1 MYQALYR
8 KYRPKNFDDVVG
20 QEHITVTLKQEI
32 SSGRVGHAY
41 LFTGSR
47 GTGKTTCSKIIA
59 KAVNCPNQ
67 QDGNPCGV
75 CDICKGIDD
84 GSILDVTEIDAASNN
99 GVDNIRQL
107 REEANFTPAVTKYRV
122 YIIDETHMLSVGAF
136 NALLKIMEEP
146 PEHVIFILATTEVHK
161 IPATIL
167 SRCQRFDFRR
177 IDPKVIA
184 ERVKYV
190 CQQENILIDE
200 DAASLIARLA
210 EGGMRD
216 ALSLLD
222 VCRSNARNPEDQR
235 EHITAE
241 HVRSSAGLAMSDC
254 LFSIADAVLK
264 QDVPAILKEIDT
276 MFLNSIDFE
285 KMCVQLISHYRG
297 LMMAKALKSPAD
309 FVPGLSQDIQA
320 LTEQASRYSMGQI
333 LYSLTVLQD
342 TLSRMSKT
350 SQTRTELEMAVI
362 KLSNPS
368 LDRSVDAILARL
380 SKLENQLKSGMVS
393 IASSAAQTAQ
403 MPVEKPSADTVNQ
416 TTQPVAAPGV
426 TPTAPS
432 IDIQPLPSPSKK
444 EVSIF
449 EEWPQVLDALRHTNN
464 ALHGALINTTAYRYQ
479 EIILIDCDNPLFL
492 EMIRT
497 NEYAKKSI
505 HQALIAGSGRDW
517 RIGPFKKDQYEAKK
531 DDPLEDILSTAQN
544 LGVDI
549 SIEN

>member
-8 KYRPKNFDDVVG
+8 KYRPRNFDEVVG
-20 QEHITVTLKQEI
+20 QEHITTTLKQEI
-32 SSGRVGHAY
+32 ASGHTGHAY

-47 GTGKTTCSKIIA
+47 GTGKTSCSKIIA

-67 QDGNPCGV
+67 HDGNPCGV
-75 CDICKGIDD
+75 CNICRGIDD

-99 GVDNIRQL
+99 GVDSIRQL
-107 REEANFTPAVTKYRV
+107 REEANFTPAVTRYRV

-177 IDPKVIA
+177 ISPSVIA
-184 ERVKYV
+184 QQVLFV
-190 CQQENILIDE
+190 CEQEGIQIDE
-200 DAASLIARLA
+200 DAAQLIARLS

-222 VCRSNARNPEDQR
+222 VCRSSARTNAGEAA
-235 EHITAE
+235 EHITLQ
-241 HVRSSAGLAMSDC
+241 HVRSSAGLAVSDS
-254 LFSIADAVLK
+254 LFRIADAVLQ
-264 QDVPAILKEIDT
+264 QDVPAILQEVEQ

-297 LMMAKALKSPAD
+297 LMMAKALKDPSD
-309 FVPGLSQDIQA
+309 FVPGLPQDTQA
-320 LTEQASRYSMGQI
+320 LAQQASRYSMGQI
-333 LYSLTVLQD
+333 LYSLTILQD

-362 KLSNPS
+362 KLTNPS

-380 SKLENQLKSGMVS
+380 TKLEQQIKNGIVP
-393 IASSAAQTAQ
+393 AAPA
-403 MPVEKPSADTVNQ
+403 TVPAAA
-416 TTQPVAAPGV
+416 PVAAPSSAAV
-426 TPTAPS
+426 SEPAPS
-432 IDIQPLPSPSKK
+432 KTAAVAEAEPIPAPPRK
-444 EVSIF
+444 EVTLF
-449 EEWPQVLDALRHTNN
+449 EAWPQVLDALRHSNT
-464 ALHGALINTTAYRYQ
+464 ALHGALVNTDAYRYQ
-479 EIILIDCDNPLFL
+479 EIILIDCDDPFFL

-497 NEYAKKSI
+497 NDYAKKSI
-505 HQALIAGSGRDW
+505 HQALVAGSGRDW
-517 RIGPFKKDQYEAKK
+517 RIGPFKKDLYQTPSQ
-531 DDPLEDILSTAQN
+531 DDVMEDILSSAQK
-544 LGVDI
+544 LGVDV
-549 SIEN
+549 SIED

>member
-75 CDICKGIDD
+75 CEICKGIDD

-167 SRCQRFDFRR
+167 SRCQRFDFLR

-222 VCRSNARNPEDQR
+222 VCRSNARNPEDQQ

-264 QDVPAILKEIDT
+264 QDVPAILKEIDA

-380 SKLENQLKSGMVS
+380 SKLENQLKSGMIS

-403 MPVEKPSADTVNQ
+403 VSVEKPSADTVNQ
-416 TTQPVAAPGV
+416 TTQPVAAPEV
-426 TPTAPS
+426 APTAPS
-432 IDIQPLPSPSKK
+432 VDIQALPSPSKK

>member
-1 MYQALYR
+1 
-8 KYRPKNFDDVVG
+8 
-20 QEHITVTLKQEI
+20 
-32 SSGRVGHAY
+32 
-41 LFTGSR
+41 
-47 GTGKTTCSKIIA
+47 
-59 KAVNCPNQ
+59 
-67 QDGNPCGV
+67 
-75 CDICKGIDD
+75 
-84 GSILDVTEIDAASNN
+84 
-99 GVDNIRQL
+99 
-107 REEANFTPAVTKYRV
+107 
-122 YIIDETHMLSVGAF
+122 
-136 NALLKIMEEP
+136 
-146 PEHVIFILATTEVHK
+146 
-161 IPATIL
+161 
-167 SRCQRFDFRR
+167 
-177 IDPKVIA
+177 
-184 ERVKYV
+184 
-190 CQQENILIDE
+190 
-200 DAASLIARLA
+200 
-210 EGGMRD
+210 MRD

-222 VCRSNARNPEDQR
+222 VCRSNARNPEDQQ

-254 LFSIADAVLK
+254 LFPIADAVLK

-403 MPVEKPSADTVNQ
+403 MPVEKPSANTVNQ
-416 TTQPVAAPGV
+416 TAQSVAAPEV
-426 TPTAPS
+426 VPTAS
-432 IDIQPLPSPSKK
+432 SVDIQPLPSPSKK

>member
-222 VCRSNARNPEDQR
+222 VCRSNARNPEDQQ

-264 QDVPAILKEIDT
+264 QDVPAILKEIDA

-380 SKLENQLKSGMVS
+380 SKLENQLKSGMIS

-403 MPVEKPSADTVNQ
+403 VSVEKPSADTVNQ
-416 TTQPVAAPGV
+416 TTQPVTAPEV
-426 TPTAPS
+426 APTAS
-432 IDIQPLPSPSKK
+432 SADIQPLPSPSKK

>member
-8 KYRPKNFDDVVG
+8 KYRPKNFDEVVG
-20 QEHITVTLKQEI
+20 QEHITTTLKQEI
-32 SSGRVGHAY
+32 ASGHIGHAY
-41 LFTGSR
+41 LFTGTR
-47 GTGKTTCSKIIA
+47 GTGKTSCSKIIA

-67 QDGNPCGV
+67 HDGNPCGV
-75 CDICKGIDD
+75 CNICRGIDD

-99 GVDNIRQL
+99 GVDSIRQL
-107 REEANFTPAVTKYRV
+107 REEANFTPAVTRYRV

-177 IDPKVIA
+177 ISPSVIA
-184 ERVKYV
+184 KQVLFV
-190 CQQENILIDE
+190 CEQEGIQIDE
-200 DAASLIARLA
+200 DAAQLIARLS

-222 VCRSNARNPEDQR
+222 VCRSSARTNAEEHT
-235 EHITAE
+235 EHITVQ
-241 HVRSSAGLAMSDC
+241 HVRSSAGLAVSDS
-254 LFSIADAVLK
+254 LFRIADAVLQ
-264 QDVPAILKEIDT
+264 QDVPTILQEVEQ

-297 LMMAKALKSPAD
+297 LMMAKSLKDPSD
-309 FVPGLSQDIQA
+309 FVPGLPQDAQA
-320 LTEQASRYSMGQI
+320 LAQQASRYSMGQI

-362 KLSNPS
+362 KLTNPS

-380 SKLENQLKSGMVS
+380 SKLEQQLKNGVVLAAVPAAAPAASVS
-393 IASSAAQTAQ
+393 AEVRSTASSKAGQ
-403 MPVEKPSADTVNQ
+403 PADLMAE
-416 TTQPVAAPGV
+416 PIPAPPRKEV
-426 TPTAPS
+426 TP
-432 IDIQPLPSPSKK
+432 
-444 EVSIF
+444 F
-449 EEWPQVLDALRHTNN
+449 EAWPQVLDALRHSNT
-464 ALHGALINTTAYRYQ
+464 ALHGALVNTNAYQYQ
-479 EIILIDCDNPLFL
+479 EIILIDCDDPLFL

-497 NEYAKKSI
+497 NDYAKKSI
-505 HQALIAGSGRDW
+505 HQALISGSGRDW
-517 RIGPFKKDQYEAKK
+517 RIGPFKKDLYQTPSQ
-531 DDPLEDILSTAQN
+531 DDVMEDILSSAQK
-544 LGVDI
+544 LGVDV
-549 SIEN
+549 SIED